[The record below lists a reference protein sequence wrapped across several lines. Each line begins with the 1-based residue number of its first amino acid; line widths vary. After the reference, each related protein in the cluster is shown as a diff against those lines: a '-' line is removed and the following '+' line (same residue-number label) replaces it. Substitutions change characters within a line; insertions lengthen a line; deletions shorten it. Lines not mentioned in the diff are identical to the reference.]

1 MSVPNKAPK
10 RVVLSFGITI
20 GAGKATPAPPVGTA
34 LGPKGLNIPLF
45 CTQFNDLTKNFKPGA
60 PIPVVV
66 SVHPDKSFTLT
77 IKTPLTSYLIKES
90 AEPVLAKGSK
100 NPGKEIV
107 AKIRQ
112 SKLAEIAKTKM
123 NELTAS
129 SLEAALQTV
138 KGTAL
143 SMGIEVI
150 ED

>member
-1 MSVPNKAPK
+1 MTAPK
-10 RVVLSFGITI
+10 KKVVMSFGITI

-34 LGPKGLNIPLF
+34 LGPKGLNISLF

-66 SVHPDKSFTLT
+66 SVHSDKSFSLTL
-77 IKTPLTSYLIKES
+77 KAPLTSYLIRDSIE
-90 AEPVLAKGSK
+90 LAKGSK

-107 AKIRQ
+107 AKISRN
-112 SKLAEIAKTKM
+112 KLLEIAKVKAK
-123 NELTAS
+123 ELTAN
-129 SLEAALQTV
+129 SLEAAIKTV
-138 KGTAL
+138 EGTAR

>member
-45 CTQFNDLTKNFKPGA
+45 CTQFNDLTKNFKVGA

-77 IKTPLTSYLIKES
+77 IKTPLTSYLIKEN

-112 SKLAEIAKTKM
+112 SKLAEIAKTKI